1 MTVRN
6 QPGLSLDDVAALT
19 RRIGSGFFAEAERID
34 LETAAGCL
42 EIDTP
47 AGRSAFLRGIAAAI
61 AADQK
66 REGTISAA
74 LLAKSLAREGRS
86 VHVDQEI
93 LLRDVVASGLVRRAK
108 AAADSIDGGL
118 SGTSASADALA
129 GRIIN
134 VLGRLKKGDRLDA
147 FIAEQDWQAFLD
159 SSTEEVAAQRS
170 PQGYQR
176 DDIAIL
182 PVAATAEVIRAS
194 DRAAEDRT
202 APEPRPIGPKPSI
215 PIAPFTP
222 STVIPEPAPSS
233 GKDVEGP
240 LMFEDL
246 WVRFTYEKATKKEWD
261 KQQQI
266 QAKSTRRAFV
276 EICGNRAPG
285 DYTKADADD
294 FKLIMLSLP
303 SKYAHSKRWCRMRKT
318 DGLKAISQVAVAE
331 NQAIE
336 EAHRRGDRSQSM
348 HAMLDPKTYDRHQS
362 NLAGFWRWAE
372 RKGLLTSGHGQIF
385 DGLFI
390 DIPKVSGRSAK
401 AKAKRDEWHDPM
413 LIKLFDAPI
422 LTGQRSRYWW
432 KHRGELILRD
442 DRYWGCLLGPHQGM
456 RREEIFQLKVGH
468 VQQDPASSI
477 YFFDLMS
484 DRRDLGILRLKD
496 SGSPRLVPLHK
507 NIIELGFIEERVL
520 GRQAT
525 EMLFPE
531 ARLQDAA
538 GYHGARFGDWFGRF
552 CDSLGAPTNNDFHS
566 FRVTFINRLLRAG
579 IPRHQVE
586 ELAGHESHERRSVQ
600 DQYDRGMPL
609 TLLKQIID
617 QLVLPI
623 DIPSLKDAARR
634 MARVDFNI
642 GDEE

>member
-6 QPGLSLDDVAALT
+6 QPGMSLDDVAALT
-19 RRIGSGFFAEAERID
+19 RRIGGGFFAEAERVD
-34 LETAAGCL
+34 LETATGRL

-86 VHVDQEI
+86 VQVDQEI
-93 LLRDVVASGLVRRAK
+93 LLRDVVASGLIRRAK
-108 AAADSIDGGL
+108 AAADNIDGGL
-118 SGTSASADALA
+118 SGTSAGEDALT

-147 FIAEQDWQAFLD
+147 FIAEQDWQAFLNHSAD
-159 SSTEEVAAQRS
+159 EVAAERS
-170 PQGYQR
+170 LEGYRR

-182 PVAATAEVIRAS
+182 PVAAADAVARAS
-194 DRAAEDRT
+194 DRAAEDR
-202 APEPRPIGPKPSI
+202 ASPEPRPAVPESSI
-215 PIAPFTP
+215 ATVP
-222 STVIPEPAPSS
+222 STQTVAAADQLIASS
-233 GKDVEGP
+233 ESGADLP
-240 LMFEDL
+240 LFEDL
-246 WVRFTYEKATKKEWD
+246 WVRFTSEKAVKNEWG

-266 QAKSTRRAFV
+266 QAKSTRRVFV
-276 EICGNRAPG
+276 EICENRAPG
-285 DYTKADADD
+285 AYTKADADE

-303 SKYAHSKRWCRMRKT
+303 SKYAHNTRWCRMRAT
-318 DGLKAISQVAVAE
+318 DGLKMVSQVAVAE

-336 EAHRRGDRSQSM
+336 AAHRKGDRSQSK
-348 HAMLDPKTYDRHQS
+348 HEMLDPKTYDRHHS
-362 NLAGFWRWAE
+362 CLAEFWRWAE

-390 DIPKVSGRSAK
+390 DIPKVSGRSLK
-401 AKAKRDEWHDPM
+401 AKAKRDEWHEPM
-413 LIKLFDAPI
+413 LTKLFEAPV

-432 KHRGELILRD
+432 KHPGEQINRD
-442 DRYWGCLLGPHQGM
+442 DRYWGCLLGPHHGM
-456 RREEIFQLKVGH
+456 RREEFFQLKVGH
-468 VQQDPASSI
+468 VQQDPASGI
-477 YFFDLMS
+477 YHFDLMS
-484 DRRDLGILRLKD
+484 DPPELGVLRLKD

-520 GRQAT
+520 GREAT

-552 CDSLGAPTNNDFHS
+552 CDWLCAPTNNDFHS
-566 FRVTFINRLLRAG
+566 FRLTFINRLLRAG
-579 IPRHQVE
+579 IAPHLVD

-600 DQYDRGMPL
+600 DQYVRSLPL
-609 TLLKQIID
+609 PMLKEIID

-634 MARVDFNI
+634 MGRVDFSI
-642 GDEE
+642 GDDD